1 MSSSFSDFEILFP
14 DDYINI
20 VNERLVLYNELSAIK
35 DEEGL
40 IQFQKNLEDLILKDV
55 YQITGCS
62 LEKSKRLDLFMG
74 Y

>member
-1 MSSSFSDFEILFP
+1 MEKNYVKEVQIDTDFEILFP

-40 IQFQKNLEDLILKDV
+40 IQFQKNMEDSI
-55 YQITGCS
+55 G
-62 LEKSKRLDLFMG
+62 
-74 Y
+74 